1 MNRGFAITYR
11 DHLKPFESFAMNAS
25 NIDLD
30 SLVLGMQEGKYNIY
44 NILSEFTSYLQDHN
58 YNKPLSYTTLPNR
71 KAVKNFLEFND
82 VDITDNKFKLK
93 IRLPRVIRRNKMAL
107 TEDDLSDIL
116 LACSDV
122 RLKTYVMF
130 FGLYWNESC

>member
-1 MNRGFAITYR
+1 MNRGSAITYR
-11 DHLKPFESFAMNAS
+11 DHLKLFESFAMNAS

-30 SLVLGMQEGKYNIY
+30 SLVIGIQEGKYNVY

-93 IRLPRVIRRNKMAL
+93 IRLPKAIRRNKKAL
-107 TEDDLSDIL
+107 TKDDLTDII

-130 FGLYWNESC
+130 FGLYWNQSC